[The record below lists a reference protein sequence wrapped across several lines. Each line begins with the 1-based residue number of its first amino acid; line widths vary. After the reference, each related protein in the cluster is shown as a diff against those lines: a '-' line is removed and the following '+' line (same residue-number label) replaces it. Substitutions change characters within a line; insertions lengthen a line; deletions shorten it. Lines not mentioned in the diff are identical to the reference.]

1 MWAFKKCYQWIFQNI
16 TRYIIF
22 TLNND
27 KMNWQMSQFYY
38 LPPKGLTLWVEGKK
52 KKKLTISLKSESI
65 YLKSILRRENELRTL
80 SFATTYLYEPEFPRH
95 NAIKIKF
102 RNKVDIQADIK

>member
-1 MWAFKKCYQWIFQNI
+1 
-16 TRYIIF
+16 
-22 TLNND
+22 
-27 KMNWQMSQFYY
+27 MSQFYH

-52 KKKLTISLKSESI
+52 NQLTISLKSESI

>member
-1 MWAFKKCYQWIFQNI
+1 MLSMNISEYYKIHYFHTEQWQNELTDESI
-16 TRYIIF
+16 
-22 TLNND
+22 L
-27 KMNWQMSQFYY
+27 
-38 LPPKGLTLWVEGKK
+38 LPPSKRTYTLSWGGK